1 MAIELDI
8 QKNFKGF
15 SLGVRLKGQAGTM
28 GILGA
33 SGSAQDSHGSSLPL
47 QPYTQGKTFKIFL
60 NIKFNRHYIHLLVCI
75 PLPETILI
83 AATTRNEINMITT
96 TQKPAIS

>member
-1 MAIELDI
+1 M
-8 QKNFKGF
+8 
-15 SLGVRLKGQAGTM
+15 
-28 GILGA
+28 ILPAKSHTLSA
-33 SGSAQDSHGSSLPL
+33 SGSAQDPYRSILPL
-47 QPYTQGKTFKIFL
+47 QSYIQGKAFKIFL

-75 PLPETILI
+75 PLPEAILI